1 MKKRVLVAFLG
12 LAACITAFLGLWEPA
27 AWAQGQRC
35 SYPIDPDALKE
46 RLSFARGDAREVEPW
61 PRLIRYTKREFDFR
75 TATFKEQTRSFLIRQ
90 KPARII
96 AHSVG
101 VTEILWAICPRE
113 RIVAFSELAAD
124 PSFSFIASSVR
135 ERGPL
140 ANLQDAELLIGC
152 RPDLVFTVFYSS
164 ADVKKKLTQARATF
178 LDLGYFGTVDSL
190 REQILLI
197 GKAIGEEGNA
207 AALVRVMD
215 EAIEEIRRARPGER
229 RPPRILYLDANG
241 YVPGKTSNFSSI
253 CEIIGAV
260 NVAEEQGVTSW
271 AQIDYETILKWDPD
285 FILFSSGSGLGRRI
299 TSDRLLSHSRAV
311 KEGNTYP
318 IAGVYICA
326 DSQFLVLSANSL
338 AGIVYGR

>member
-1 MKKRVLVAFLG
+1 MKTKVLVALLA
-12 LAACITAFLGLWEPA
+12 LAACTAALHALSEPA
-27 AWAQGQRC
+27 AWAQGLRLSC
-35 SYPIDPDALKE
+35 PIDPDALKE
-46 RLSFARGDAREVEPW
+46 RLSFARGEAQEVEPW
-61 PRLIRYTKREFDFR
+61 PRLIRYTGREFDFR
-75 TATFKEQTRSFLIRQ
+75 TATFKEQTRSFLVRR
-90 KPARII
+90 KPSRIL

-140 ANLQDAELLIGC
+140 ANLQDAELVIGC

-164 ADVKKKLTQARATF
+164 ADVKKKLAQARVTF

-197 GKAIGEEGNA
+197 GEAIGEEGNA
-207 AALVRVMD
+207 QALVRVMD
-215 EAIEEIRRARPGER
+215 EAIDEIRRARPGGR
-229 RPPRILYLDANG
+229 RPPRVLYLDANG
-241 YVPGKTSNFSSI
+241 YVPGKTTNFSSI

-260 NVAEEQGVTSW
+260 NVSEEQGVTSW

-285 FILFSSGSGLGRRI
+285 FILFSTGSGLGRRI
-299 TSDRLLSHSRAV
+299 ASDRLLAHARAV
-311 KEGNTYP
+311 KEGNIHP

-326 DSQFLVLSANSL
+326 DSQFLVLSANAL
-338 AGIVYGR
+338 AGIVYGK